1 MAKKDFGLLLGYTG
15 RTPQHLHDHRTD
27 GERNPA
33 NLPMVERLVT
43 LLVWFK
49 ADYGYLPDLDNG
61 RREPME
67 MPEVFNDQYFPLIDG
82 PATSTEV
89 IRRSK
94 HLGRSGGLFQWNA
107 TVNASRDGDWRKV
120 NITVFC
126 DTRDDAIEAACKSV
140 AAMGFIS
147 CSVDHIV
154 RIGA

>member
-1 MAKKDFGLLLGYTG
+1 MIS
-15 RTPQHLHDHRTD
+15 
-27 GERNPA
+27 N
-33 NLPMVERLVT
+33 
-43 LLVWFK
+43 
-49 ADYGYLPDLDNG
+49 
-61 RREPME
+61 
-67 MPEVFNDQYFPLIDG
+67 FPLIDG
-82 PATSTEV
+82 PLLPRRLFEV
-89 IRRSK
+89 SK